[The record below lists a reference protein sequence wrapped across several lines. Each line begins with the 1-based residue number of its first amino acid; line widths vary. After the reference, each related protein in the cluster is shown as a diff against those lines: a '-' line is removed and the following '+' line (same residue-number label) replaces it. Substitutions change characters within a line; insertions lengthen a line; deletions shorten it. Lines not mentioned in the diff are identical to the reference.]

1 MATASLP
8 EPTVLAHAKE
18 RLFDSSDGADTY
30 AVCDTQFA
38 AEAWLSGRPIP
49 EAVRER
55 LAPFNHVRVGSGYP
69 DLVGAG
75 VPDADL
81 LAVER
86 LGDRPPLVA
95 VEAKGHTDD
104 GTVDV
109 ERGIVQAH
117 DRLGGANV
125 AYVAAPA
132 ESISPSARTLA
143 GELNVG
149 VLGVAADGQVEP
161 IERPRVVGH
170 RSDDDATAIRF
181 QASARGVTDDSFGL
195 NHPKNYLGYP
205 IALADPGDTGAA
217 MESHVVGAVG
227 DARRGAAAL
236 GLIEERPHRTD
247 LAPLGE
253 EVVRFSLSRYGSTGA
268 ALEALGEFRRSRSC
282 FYELAPEWG
291 LLARRV
297 VWTYPATRLLVAELQ
312 AMFDEGIESPS
323 LVELVEWLF
332 VQHSTFAIELFVRGT
347 GDARGRVLGGSGEL
361 RTDALEDGD
370 VYHAPTVF
378 QLKAML
384 YHAGVVTERGA
395 EPTRLDPTTDRWAL
409 REPVVVSKN
418 GGCGAGG
425 ATDRG

>member
-18 RLFDSSDGADTY
+18 RLFEDPDGADTY

-38 AEAWLSGRPIP
+38 TEEWLSGRPIP
-49 EAVRER
+49 ETVRER

-86 LGDRPPLVA
+86 LDDRPPLVA

-104 GTVDV
+104 GVDV

-117 DRLGGANV
+117 DRLGGANA
-125 AYVAAPA
+125 AYVAAPT
-132 ESISPSARTLA
+132 ESVSPSARTLA
-143 GELNVG
+143 NELNVG
-149 VLGVAADGQVEP
+149 VLGVAADGRVEP

-170 RSDDDATAIRF
+170 RTDDEASAIRF
-181 QASARGVTDDSFGL
+181 QASAQGVTDDSFGL

-205 IALADPGDTGAA
+205 IALADAGETEAA
-217 MESHVVGAVG
+217 MESHVVGAVD

-236 GLIEERPHRTD
+236 GLIEERPHRIE

-253 EVVRFSLSRYGSTGA
+253 EVVRFALSRHGSTRDALSSLS
-268 ALEALGEFRRSRSC
+268 EFRRSRTRFC
-282 FYELAPEWG
+282 ELAPEWG

-297 VWTYPATRLLVAELQ
+297 VWTYPATRLLVAELE
-312 AMFDEGIESPS
+312 AMFDDGIESPS
-323 LVELVEWLF
+323 LVEFVEWLF
-332 VQHSTFAIELFVRGT
+332 VQHPTFAIELFVRGT
-347 GDARGRVLGGSGEL
+347 GDARGRVLDGSGGL
-361 RTDALEDGD
+361 RTDALVEGD

-409 REPVVVSKN
+409 REPVSVGKN
-418 GGCGAGG
+418 GRRG
-425 ATDRG
+425 TDASTDWG